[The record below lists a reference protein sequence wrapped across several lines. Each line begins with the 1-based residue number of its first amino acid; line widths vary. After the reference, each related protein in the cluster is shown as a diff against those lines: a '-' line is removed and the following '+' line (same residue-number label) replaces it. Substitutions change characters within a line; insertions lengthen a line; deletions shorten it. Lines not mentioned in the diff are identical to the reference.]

1 MGKHLKKAKQYHAK
15 RIIRAVYSMRP
26 VKNYAHVKNTLG
38 YLERNEGID
47 NPITVG
53 ILIADYRRSFCRENI
68 LDQLERLDKK
78 SGSLIDF
85 YIPGYIRCTRYAK
98 HSNSQLVYKTARY
111 RFSLREFNG
120 FLEELEHKG
129 IKVTGRTQFLLVP
142 YERGQL
148 WFKDALVFDLEKD
161 EASGK
166 IESTKLFFDFIFDIS
181 KRTTDFNEFQKR
193 IKLGRAKTTFIDFV
207 KDQLPSSLWSLVTT
221 PFSKL
226 FKLGK

>member
-1 MGKHLKKAKQYHAK
+1 MVKISKKSRLYRSRIRSYRAHSVRPTRNYIHIKH
-15 RIIRAVYSMRP
+15 V
-26 VKNYAHVKNTLG
+26 LG
-38 YLERNEGID
+38 YQARNEGID

-78 SGSLIDF
+78 SGPLIDF

-98 HSNSQLVYKTARY
+98 HSDNHLVYKTAKY

-120 FLEELEHKG
+120 FLDELEHKG

-148 WFKDALVFDLEKD
+148 WFRDALVFDLEKD

-166 IESTKLFFDFIFDIS
+166 IESVKLFFDFIIDIS
-181 KRTTDFNEFQKR
+181 KQTTDFSEFQKEIKRGR
-193 IKLGRAKTTFIDFV
+193 IKTSLIDFV
-207 KDQLPSSLWSLVTT
+207 KDQLPSSLWSLVTA

-226 FKLGK
+226 FNPEK